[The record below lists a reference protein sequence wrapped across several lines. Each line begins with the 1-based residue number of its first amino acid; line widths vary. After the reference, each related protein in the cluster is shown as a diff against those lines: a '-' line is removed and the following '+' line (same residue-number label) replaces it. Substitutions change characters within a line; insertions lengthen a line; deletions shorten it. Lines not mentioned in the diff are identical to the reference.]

1 MSNTATLRFEG
12 GQTWLQLPAH
22 PPVNLALG
30 PAALAAA
37 HWPQG
42 RPTPL
47 QIEQAID
54 AVEDAIEAA
63 DVHHAERGILCRM
76 ADAGAGAGAD
86 GEGEGEG
93 EGKGL
98 WPDLFGTRQTLT
110 RDDVEAHFTRMA
122 AQTHTLQGEH
132 AAALLMLRELMHHL
146 GFQVLS
152 R

>member
-22 PPVNLALG
+22 PPVSLALG

-54 AVEDAIEAA
+54 AVEDAIEGA
-63 DVHHAERGILCRM
+63 DLHHAERGILCWM
-76 ADAGAGAGAD
+76 ADADAD
-86 GEGEGEG
+86 GEGP
-93 EGKGL
+93 

-122 AQTHTLQGEH
+122 AQTHTVRGEH